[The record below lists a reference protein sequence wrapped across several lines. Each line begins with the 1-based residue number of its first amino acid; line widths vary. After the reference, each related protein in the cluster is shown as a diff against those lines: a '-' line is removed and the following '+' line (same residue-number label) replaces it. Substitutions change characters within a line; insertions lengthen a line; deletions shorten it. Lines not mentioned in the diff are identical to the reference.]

1 MSKLTCAIKSCH
13 TRAQQHFC
21 TKFIEAKRRLNE
33 IDSNVEYF
41 KKYHFTLST
50 YQRKWAFGIL
60 SIVLSPNVVGQLPYL
75 SRHNN
80 NLQRKL
86 VWSAQFRFS
95 ALIQYFVHYII
106 EKKIF
111 FLNFAV
117 ASSYLA
123 YGEQNKIQNGRW
135 NIVVYNVW
143 QRICFCGSANLF
155 YELCCLKAGYPLEW

>member
-13 TRAQQHFC
+13 TRAPQHFC

-106 EKKIF
+106 EKKF
-111 FLNFAV
+111 FFKFCSCVVVPRLRRT
-117 ASSYLA
+117 
-123 YGEQNKIQNGRW
+123 EQNSKW
-135 NIVVYNVW
+135 TMEYCSL
-143 QRICFCGSANLF
+143 QRLTKDMLLRFC
-155 YELCCLKAGYPLEW
+155 